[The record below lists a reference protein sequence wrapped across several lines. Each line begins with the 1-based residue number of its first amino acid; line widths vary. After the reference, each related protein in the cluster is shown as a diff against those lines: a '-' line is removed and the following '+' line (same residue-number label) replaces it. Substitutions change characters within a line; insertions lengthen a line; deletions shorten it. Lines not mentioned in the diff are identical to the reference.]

1 MVVLGFEGASAF
13 SWTQEEEVVLSFD
26 AQDTA

>member
-1 MVVLGFEGASAF
+1 MDVLGFEGASAF
-13 SWTQEEEVVLSFD
+13 SWTQEEEPVLSLD